1 MYANPLEFE
10 FQWTIFKFRKRN
22 KISSL
27 TVYVQSMKVMLHDL
41 DVTMLVAVLG
51 SQRGAWSGAKRSDP
65 PFIRRLCNLW

>member
-10 FQWTIFKFRKRN
+10 FQGAIFKFRERN

-41 DVTMLVAVLG
+41 DVTMLVGYRLE
-51 SQRGAWSGAKRSDP
+51 RGAWSGAMGSDP